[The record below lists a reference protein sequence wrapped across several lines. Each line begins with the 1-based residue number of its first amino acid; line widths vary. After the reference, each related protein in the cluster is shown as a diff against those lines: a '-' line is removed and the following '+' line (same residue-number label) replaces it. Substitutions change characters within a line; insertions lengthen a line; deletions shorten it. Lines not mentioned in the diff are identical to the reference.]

1 MQRMSIEFSLRAV
14 RFWILDIPLRYFLNL
29 AKLLSHVFSDLLSVL
44 FFCSVLSKSSHPE
57 IPYKKADLKTLGNI
71 CSKKSACIE
80 HLCTADSVAP
90 CVLLFLLVS
99 PVSHNLFLFF
109 FHVVFLFPIF
119 HFPIKFILNQSFP
132 KTEWDA

>member
-1 MQRMSIEFSLRAV
+1 MSIEFSLRAV

-71 CSKKSACIE
+71 CSKKSAYIE